1 MKRELA
7 QKFTVEVSILGQR
20 YFLKG
25 KDSPEYMKTLAGF
38 VDSKMREILKESPNM
53 PPLKAAILAC
63 LNISDELF
71 KLKQKEKVV
80 IDYINEK
87 AKMLD
92 FIFSDE

>member
-1 MKRELA
+1 MKRDLI
-7 QKFTVEVSILGQR
+7 QKFTIEVSILGQR
-20 YFLKG
+20 YILKG
-25 KDSPEYMKTLAGF
+25 KDSPEYMKTIAGF

-71 KLKQKEKVV
+71 KLKQRERVV

-87 AKMLD
+87 AKSLE